1 MAYGFRPV
9 TVNGSAYQ
17 TGGFQEFPINPS
29 EATRI
34 SNGDLCTLTDDYGVI
49 VNGGVPT
56 PLIVTA
62 GSGGNTLPTFQA
74 LGVFVGCRY
83 VDTNG
88 TPTWNQYWPA
98 AAGTEAFAFV
108 VTDPLAVYKIQSSAE
123 WVETALGNTVNP
135 TLTAGADSDGNSRAV
150 VGALTDVANACLR
163 IVGVVRDG
171 SDITS
176 TDATPDIL
184 VQWSSPTCLL
194 SGYQTAVA

>member
-34 SNGDLCTLTDDYGVI
+34 SNGDLCTLTDDYGV
-49 VNGGVPT
+49 VWLGSAPVPGKLAADSEV
-56 PLIVTA
+56 P
-62 GSGGNTLPTFQA
+62 SNQA
-74 LGVFVGCRY
+74 LGIFVGCRY

-88 TPTWNQYWPA
+88 TPTWSQFWPS

-135 TLTAGADSDGNSRAV
+135 TLTAGTGTDGNSRAV
-150 VGALTDVANACLR
+150 VGSLTDVAEACLR
-163 IVGVVRDG
+163 IVGVVRNG

-176 TDATPDIL
+176 DDATPDIL

>member
-17 TGGFQEFPINPS
+17 TGGFLEFPINPA

-34 SNGDLCTLTDDYGVI
+34 SNGDLCTLTDDYGV
-49 VNGGVPT
+49 VRLASAPVPGKLAAT
-56 PLIVTA
+56 SVVP
-62 GSGGNTLPTFQA
+62 SNQA
-74 LGVFVGCRY
+74 LGIFVGCRY

-88 TPTWNQYWPA
+88 TPTWSQFWPS

-135 TLTAGADSDGNSRAV
+135 TLTAGTGTDGNSRAV
-150 VGALTDVANACLR
+150 VAALTDVAEACLR
-163 IVGVVRDG
+163 IVGVVRNG

-176 TDATPDIL
+176 SDATPDIL